1 MPILNLMNRANDSPE
16 RGSIQSYFPDE
27 NDAQIM
33 ESLLGGSNEWVSAK
47 AALRNSDL
55 FAIILQ
61 LSNDL
66 ANVKLKADRKRN
78 QGILDNPSTNANKHG
93 FWQSMYA
100 QLLLGGEAFAYRWR
114 NPNGSD
120 VKWEFLRPSQVST
133 YYFEYEN
140 GMYYNITFD
149 DPKISPILQAP
160 QSDLIHMRLLSI
172 DGGKTGISPLYSLSR
187 ESKIQKASDK
197 LTISALKNSMSA
209 SGVLKIKGGGL
220 LSDKD
225 KAARSRSFMKRSRS
239 GGPVVIDDL
248 EEFTSLE
255 IKSNV
260 AQLLSQTDWTS
271 KQFAKVYGLPDSYVG
286 GQGDQQSSIQQI
298 SGMYA
303 SALNRY
309 ISPAVSELE
318 YKLND
323 HIKVNMRPAIDPLG
337 DSYLTSIN
345 AATKNGTLA
354 QNQSVFILQEAGYI
368 PKDLPEPRNMNPV
381 IGTVTGRETN
391 EEASTGEG
399 GDQNE

>member
-1 MPILNLMNRANDSPE
+1 MPLLNFINQTNDPPE
-16 RGSIQSYFPDE
+16 KGSVKSYFPDSS
-27 NDAQIM
+27 DAQIM
-33 ESLLGGSNEWVSAK
+33 ENLIEGNSEWISAK

-66 ANVKLKADRKRN
+66 ANVKLKADKKRN

-114 NPNGSD
+114 NPNGAD
-120 VKWEFLRPSQVST
+120 LKWEFLRPSQVST

-160 QSDLIHMRLLSI
+160 QSDLVHLRLLSI
-172 DGGKTGISPLYSLSR
+172 DGGKTGISPLYSLGR
-187 ESKIQKASDK
+187 EFKVQKSSDR
-197 LTISALKNSMSA
+197 LTLSALRNA
-209 SGVLKIKGGGL
+209 LNINGVLTVQGGGL
-220 LSDKD
+220 LSDKE
-225 KAARSRSFMKRSRS
+225 KRARSRAVMRQMN
-239 GGPVVIDDL
+239 GGPLVLDDL
-248 EEFTSLE
+248 EKFEGLE

-260 AQLLSQTDWTS
+260 SQLLSQTDWTS

-309 ISPAVSELE
+309 ISPVKSELE

-323 HIKVNMRPAIDPLG
+323 TIKVNMRPAIDPLG
-337 DSYLTSIN
+337 DSYLSSIN
-345 AATKNGTLA
+345 TATRYGTLA
-354 QNQSVFILQEAGYI
+354 QNQSVYILQEAGYI
-368 PKDLPEPRNMNPV
+368 PKDLPEPKNLQPIITNV
-381 IGTVTGRETN
+381 KGTDTN
-391 EEASTGEG
+391 TAAEPEEG
-399 GDQNE
+399 GD

>member
-1 MPILNLMNRANDSPE
+1 MPLLNFINQTNDPPE
-16 RGSIQSYFPDE
+16 KGSIKNYFPDE

-47 AALRNSDL
+47 ASLRNSDL

-309 ISPAVSELE
+309 ISPVKSELE

-323 HIKVNMRPAIDPLG
+323 TIKVNMRPAIDPLG
-337 DSYLTSIN
+337 DSYLSSIN
-345 AATKNGTLA
+345 TATRYGTLA
-354 QNQSVFILQEAGYI
+354 QNQSVYILQEAGYI
-368 PKDLPEPRNMNPV
+368 PKDLPEPKNLQPIITNV
-381 IGTVTGRETN
+381 KGTDTN
-391 EEASTGEG
+391 TAAEPEEG
-399 GDQNE
+399 GD

>member
-1 MPILNLMNRANDSPE
+1 MPLLNFINQTNDPPE
-16 RGSIQSYFPDE
+16 KGSVESYFPDSG
-27 NDAQIM
+27 DAQIM
-33 ESLLGGSNEWVSAK
+33 ENLIEGNNGWVSAK

-114 NPNGSD
+114 NPNGAD
-120 VKWEFLRPSQVST
+120 IKWEFLRPSQVST

-160 QSDLIHMRLLSI
+160 QSDLVHLRLLSI
-172 DGGKTGISPLYSLSR
+172 DGGKTGISPLYSLGR
-187 ESKIQKASDK
+187 EFKIQKASDR
-197 LTISALKNSMSA
+197 LTLSSLKSSLNVP
-209 SGVLKIKGGGL
+209 GVLTVKGGGL

-239 GGPVVIDDL
+239 GGPVVLDDL

-309 ISPAVSELE
+309 ISPVKSELE

-323 HIKVNMRPAIDPLG
+323 TIKVNMRPAIDPLG
-337 DSYLTSIN
+337 DSYLSSIN
-345 AATKNGTLA
+345 TATRYGTLA
-354 QNQSVFILQEAGYI
+354 QNQSVYILQEAGYI
-368 PKDLPEPRNMNPV
+368 PKDLPEPKNLQPIITNV
-381 IGTVTGRETN
+381 KGTDTN
-391 EEASTGEG
+391 TAAEPEEG
-399 GDQNE
+399 GD